1 MASIMDKLIKT
12 GLVFLLMVTLS
23 MLWIIINWPYTP
35 QDAIEDSIKLGPY
48 GIIIDIVILSVLAL
62 IWVKR
67 GDKQE

>member
-1 MASIMDKLIKT
+1 
-12 GLVFLLMVTLS
+12 MVTLS

-35 QDAIEDSIKLGPY
+35 QDAIEDSLKLGPY